1 MKKPHIVFI
10 PGWAHSAT
18 ALQPLA
24 DILKD
29 LGNIHF
35 VAPETDVLLRLL
47 KPLPVPA
54 FLVGWS
60 LGGMVAIQAALER
73 PERVRGLVLINST
86 PRFCMASD
94 FECAQ
99 PVVNLRGMIRFLQ
112 TQTPAI
118 LEKFFTDVTAPF
130 PPEPDTMAQR
140 MQEADS
146 LGTEQMLKGL
156 HYLRDTDHRQ
166 KIGGLQ
172 TPCLL
177 MHGKADCIIPW
188 QASRWMATRIRH
200 NRFIPT
206 PGIGHDLPIRRPQL
220 IAREIKLFVEDYW

>member
-1 MKKPHIVFI
+1 MNKPHIVFI
-10 PGWAHSAT
+10 PGWAHAID
-18 ALQPLA
+18 ALRPLA
-24 DILKD
+24 DALKD
-29 LGNIHF
+29 QGELQY
-35 VAPETDVLLRLL
+35 APPETDALLRLL
-47 KPLPVPA
+47 KNLAAPS

-60 LGGMVAIQAALER
+60 LGGMVAAQAALER
-73 PERVRGLVLINST
+73 PERVRGLVLLSST
-86 PRFCMASD
+86 PRFCAAPD

-99 PVVNLRGMIRFLQ
+99 PIINLRAMTRFLHA
-112 TQTPAI
+112 QTPVI
-118 LEKFFTDVTAPF
+118 LGKFLSDVAAPF
-130 PPEPDTMAQR
+130 PSEPDVMKKR
-140 MQEADS
+140 IQEAQS
-146 LGTEQMLKGL
+146 LGMDNLLKGL
-156 HYLRDTDHRQ
+156 HYLRDTDLRQ

-206 PGIGHDLPIRRPQL
+206 PGIGHDLPIRHPQL